1 MSMFV
6 CLKGHILAKSLK
18 QHKML
23 IRNTEVYSTIEDK
36 IVSSVRGFIIK
47 QRKSILLGALLV
59 LVFHIQY
66 HASEKMPLFI
76 ISCKPH

>member
-6 CLKGHILAKSLK
+6 CLKGHILTKSLK
-18 QHKML
+18 HKML

-47 QRKSILLGALLV
+47 DRKSILLGELLV
-59 LVFHIQY
+59 LVFNIQY
-66 HASEKMPLFI
+66 HASEKMPAKFI

>member
-1 MSMFV
+1 MFV
-6 CLKGHILAKSLK
+6 CLKGHIRTKSLK

-47 QRKSILLGALLV
+47 QHKSILFRGIACICFSYTV
-59 LVFHIQY
+59 PCIGED
-66 HASEKMPLFI
+66 ASKVHNFM
-76 ISCKPH
+76 